1 MPYPMKLC
9 KVVLAA
15 LALLSMPAGLTQG
28 QNADS
33 PGWQRIT
40 SAENHFAVLM
50 PAKPTVRDIADG
62 PEGTTT
68 RQFFATSGDGKVA
81 YLVRVQHAQAG
92 YAFSA
97 VPDGVAE
104 RYARAVDITLDS
116 QRDLTFVG
124 APAHEALLH
133 DKTIRHR
140 VIWLAAHNSIYV
152 IGAAGSDAFQSGDDA
167 RRFFES
173 FELIGTP

>member
-1 MPYPMKLC
+1 MPYPTRHR
-9 KVVLAA
+9 KVMLAA
-15 LALLSMPAGLTQG
+15 LALLSMLAGLARA
-28 QNADS
+28 QNTDP

-40 SAENHFAVLM
+40 SDEHHFSVIM
-50 PAKPTVRDIADG
+50 PSKPAVRDIADG

-68 RQFFATSGDGKVA
+68 RQFFALPDGGNAA

-92 YAFSA
+92 YLFAA

-116 QRDLTFVG
+116 QRDLTFAGV
-124 APAHEALLH
+124 PAREALLH
-133 DKTIRHR
+133 DGTIRHR

-152 IGAAGSDAFQSGDDA
+152 IGAAGPGAFQSGGDA
-167 RRFFES
+167 LRFFGS
-173 FELIGTP
+173 FQLIGTH

>member
-1 MPYPMKLC
+1 MPYWMKLC

-15 LALLSMPAGLTQG
+15 LAILSMPAGLART

-40 SAENHFAVLM
+40 TAENHFSVTM
-50 PAKPTVRDIADG
+50 PSKPKVRDIADG

-68 RQFFATSGDGKVA
+68 RQFFATSGDGRVA

-92 YAFSA
+92 YAFSV
-97 VPDGVAE
+97 VPDSVAE

-116 QRDLTFVG
+116 QRDLTFAGV
-124 APAHEALLH
+124 PAHEALLH

-152 IGAAGSDAFQSGDDA
+152 IGAAGSDAFHSGDDA

-173 FELIGTP
+173 FQLIATN

>member
-9 KVVLAA
+9 KVMLAA
-15 LALLSMPAGLTQG
+15 LALLSMPAGLTRA
-28 QNADS
+28 QNADP

-40 SAENHFAVLM
+40 SAENHFSVTM

-68 RQFFATSGDGKVA
+68 RQFFATSGDGRVA

-116 QRDLTFVG
+116 QRDLTFAGV
-124 APAHEALLH
+124 PAHEALLH
-133 DKTIRHR
+133 DKAIRHR

-173 FELIGTP
+173 FELISTP